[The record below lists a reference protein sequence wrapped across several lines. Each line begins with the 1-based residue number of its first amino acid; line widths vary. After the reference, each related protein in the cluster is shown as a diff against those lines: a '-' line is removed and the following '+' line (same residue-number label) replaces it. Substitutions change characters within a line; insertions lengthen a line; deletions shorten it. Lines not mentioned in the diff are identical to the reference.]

1 MSDAILEWLGGRDTG
16 LSSTA
21 IALTALG
28 KMPKNPNYP
37 RDDGD
42 FGRCYRLIKAAPGA
56 VLALDV
62 LARDGGPVWA
72 ALVPRWAEIEV
83 AYLHDM
89 EHPDTYRCFELMQ
102 SIIRPAE
109 KNLRNPPVHLG
120 KGISMSFG
128 R

>member
-16 LSSTA
+16 LSSMA

-28 KMPKNPNYP
+28 KMPKNPSYP
-37 RDDGD
+37 HDGGD

-56 VLALDV
+56 VLALEV

-72 ALVPRWAEIEV
+72 ALVRRWAEIEV
-83 AYLHDM
+83 AYLHDI
-89 EHPDTYRCFELMQ
+89 EHPKTYRCFELMQ

-109 KNLRNPPVHLG
+109 KNLRNPPVRLG
-120 KGISMSFG
+120 QDISIIFG